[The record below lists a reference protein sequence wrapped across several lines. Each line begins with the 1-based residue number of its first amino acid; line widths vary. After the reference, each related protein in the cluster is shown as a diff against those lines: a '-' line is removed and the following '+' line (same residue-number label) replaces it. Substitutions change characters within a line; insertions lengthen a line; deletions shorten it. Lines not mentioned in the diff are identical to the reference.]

1 MNNLIKEI
9 QNLTQRAG
17 IKILKFYNEE
27 IEIEWKEDESPL
39 TMADIS
45 AHHVIVD
52 ALKSLTPYIPV
63 ISEESGTPDYSK
75 RKNWNRFWLV
85 DPLDGTKEFIKKNG
99 EFTVN
104 IALIE
109 EGIPVF
115 GVVHIPAL
123 GVTYWGKRG
132 EGSFKINKDGTSIQI
147 FSQPPDLKIPL
158 TVVSS
163 RSHGSDT
170 LDDTL
175 AGYGIKVGD
184 KIPAGS
190 SLKFCLVAEGSAD
203 IYPRM
208 GPTME
213 WDTAA
218 GDAVYRYS
226 GEKGDRYSPLTYNK
240 PDLRNGAFI
249 IGLDHKLDKDK

>member
-1 MNNLIKEI
+1 MTNLTESIIEVSCKAGDAILTFYNKEI
-9 QNLTQRAG
+9 SFEQKA
-17 IKILKFYNEE
+17 
-27 IEIEWKEDESPL
+27 DHSPL
-39 TMADIS
+39 TLADLTAHQIIS
-45 AHHVIVD
+45 EALRKAHPD
-52 ALKSLTPYIPV
+52 IPV
-63 ISEESGTPDYSK
+63 ISEEGGISK
-75 RKNWNRFWLV
+75 FERRKNWTRFWLV

-109 EGIPVF
+109 DGVPVF
-115 GVVHIPAL
+115 GVVHLPAQS
-123 GVTYWGKRG
+123 VTYWGKKG
-132 EGSFKINKDGTSIQI
+132 VGSFKIDKNGITTQI
-147 FSQPPDLKIPL
+147 FSKIPDLNKPL

-163 RSHGSDT
+163 RSHGSDN
-170 LDDTL
+170 LEEIL
-175 AGYGIKVGD
+175 NGYGIQIGK

-203 IYPRM
+203 LYPRL

-226 GEKGDRYSPLTYNK
+226 GENGDRYSPLVYNK
-240 PDLRNGAFI
+240 PDLKNGAFI
-249 IGLDHKLDKDK
+249 IGLDHKLDKDQ

>member
-1 MNNLIKEI
+1 MWENQAFLEIANN
-9 QNLTQRAG
+9 AG
-17 IKILKFYNEE
+17 KVILQFYIDN
-27 IEIEWKEDESPL
+27 IEVTVKGDDSPL
-39 TMADIS
+39 TKADLA
-45 AHHVIVD
+45 AHHIIVD
-52 ALKSLTPYIPV
+52 ALKELTPDTPV
-63 ISEESGTPDYSK
+63 ISEESGIPNYAE
-75 RKNWNRFWLV
+75 RKNWNQFWLV

-109 EGIPVF
+109 HGIPVF

-123 GVTYWGKRG
+123 DVTYWGKRG
-132 EGSFKINKDGTSIQI
+132 EGAFKIDKDGKTVQI
-147 FSQPPDLKIPL
+147 FSQSPDLDKPL

-175 AGYGIKVGD
+175 AGYGIRVGK

-226 GEKGDRYSPLTYNK
+226 GKNGERYSPLTYNK
-240 PDLRNGAFI
+240 PDLRNGSFI
-249 IGLDHKLDKDK
+249 IGLDSELDKVE

>member
-1 MNNLIKEI
+1 MMNIDSFTDLAKV
-9 QNLTQRAG
+9 AG
-17 IKILKFYNEE
+17 FKILEYYDNRLK
-27 IEIEWKEDESPL
+27 IDLKSDSSPL
-39 TMADIS
+39 TIADTASHHLIS
-45 AHHVIVD
+45 D
-52 ALKSLTPYIPV
+52 GLRELTPELPIL
-63 ISEESGTPDYSK
+63 SEEGGIPENAI
-75 RKNWNRFWLV
+75 RKKWMKYWLV
-85 DPLDGTKEFIKKNG
+85 DPLDGTKEFIKNNG

-109 EGIPVF
+109 NGIPVF
-115 GVVHIPAL
+115 GVVHIPAQ
-123 GVTYWGKRG
+123 GITYWGKKG
-132 EGSFKINKDGTSIQI
+132 EGSFKIDEDGKTIRI
-147 FSQPPDLKIPL
+147 FSQSPDLDQPL

-163 RSHGSDT
+163 RSHGSDN

-175 AGYGIKVGD
+175 AGYGIRVGK

-203 IYPRM
+203 IYPRL

-226 GEKGDRYSPLTYNK
+226 GKNGERYSPLTYNK
-240 PDLRNGAFI
+240 PDLKNGSFI
-249 IGLDHKLDKDK
+249 IGLDGELDKVK